1 LTIRIYS
8 NGFIKISIYNH
19 LRFMADQDDRPYV
32 IARTFSIDDEQGP
45 ESGKSKI
52 SATAKTINPEGK
64 IRVDYMP
71 PKTKNRGDHAGDF
84 VEYEE
89 IKN

>member
-1 LTIRIYS
+1 MGLLKFLFITICILWLIRMIVRLLLPVLFQS
-8 NGFIKISIYNH
+8 MMNKAQNQANQ
-19 LRFMADQDDRPYV
+19 RFQQQRQSDPD
-32 IARTFSIDDEQGP
+32 
-45 ESGKSKI
+45 
-52 SATAKTINPEGK
+52 GK

-71 PKTKNRGDHAGDF
+71 PKTKNRGDQAGDF